1 MRASARQSQSQSLS
15 VQPPVRMPRWV
26 WAQLSRW
33 TRVDLLARWYEE
45 LPERSSPQSFTDA
58 ALQKLGVSYGC
69 APDELVRVPDEGPLI
84 VVANHPFG
92 GLDGLAALSA
102 LLSRRSDLKVL
113 ATRTLAGI
121 DALKPIVIAV
131 DNFAAGQGSAAN
143 TSAIRAAL
151 RHVRA
156 GGALL
161 MFPAGEVAHVDLR
174 SRCITDPPWH
184 RGALRFIELANA
196 RVVPLYVHGSNGFGF
211 QLAGLLHP
219 ALRTAL
225 LPIEV
230 TNKRGTR
237 LDLRIG
243 APLAAERIA
252 TLAARGDLGRQ
263 LRARVYALAAPR
275 PANLSLSSSIT
286 VNAPGDS
293 RHVSSGD
300 GSATPSTRTLLPV
313 TAAVDRDSLIKE
325 YRSLTAYRLVAVGS
339 LEVLCVP
346 AERAPYLCHE
356 VSRLRELS
364 FRAVGEGTGEAR
376 DWDRYDECYEHLIA
390 WDTRSQAI
398 AGGYRLA
405 QVDAVRKRYGRSS
418 LYLESLF
425 EFRDPFFALL
435 GPAIE
440 LGRSFVAA
448 EYQRSFA
455 PLLALWRGIG
465 EYVCRHPRHTRLLG
479 PVSISGEYDLASREI
494 LLRYLRWHHFDP
506 VLGVW
511 IKPRS
516 PVQPARH
523 AAKLGA
529 ELAEIKEIDAVG
541 QLLQD
546 VSAKPEGVP
555 VLLRQYLRLGGRV
568 LGFNVDASFGHCL
581 DCLTLVDLRKTP
593 ASVLQKYMDPARIR

>member
-1 MRASARQSQSQSLS
+1 MPASERRAQSMSL
-15 VQPPVRMPRWV
+15 QPPVRMPDWM
-26 WAQLSRW
+26 WSQLARW
-33 TRVDLLARWYEE
+33 TRVDLLARWYQE
-45 LPERSSPQSFTDA
+45 LPEQPSPQSFTDA
-58 ALQKLGVSYGC
+58 ALHKLGVSYGC
-69 APDELVRVPDEGPLI
+69 SLGELERVPGSGPLV
-84 VVANHPFG
+84 VVANHPYG

-102 LLSRRSDLKVL
+102 LLSRRPDLKVL
-113 ATRTLAGI
+113 ATRMLAGI
-121 DALKPIVIAV
+121 DALRPIVIAV
-131 DNFAAGQGSAAN
+131 DNFADGQGSSAN
-143 TSAIRAAL
+143 ARAIRAAL

-174 SRCITDPPWH
+174 SRCVTDPPWH
-184 RGALRFIELANA
+184 RGAVRFIELSKAP
-196 RVVPLYVHGSNGFGF
+196 VVPLYVHGSNGFGF

-219 ALRTAL
+219 ALRTAM

-230 TNKRGTR
+230 TNKRGAR
-237 LDLRIG
+237 LDLRFG

-252 TLAARGDLGRQ
+252 ALAARGDLGRQ

-275 PANLSLSSSIT
+275 PANLSMHSSIT
-286 VNAPGDS
+286 VKAPSDS
-293 RHVSSGD
+293 QPSSSGD
-300 GSATPSTRTLLPV
+300 RIAVPSTRTLLPV
-313 TAAVDRDSLIKE
+313 AAAVDRDSLIKE
-325 YRSLTAYRLVAVGS
+325 YQSLAAYRLVTVGS

-364 FRAVGEGTGEAR
+364 FRAVGEGTGAAR
-376 DWDRYDECYEHLIA
+376 DWDRYDEYYEHLIA
-390 WDTRSQAI
+390 WDTRHHVI

-405 QVDAVRKRYGRSS
+405 RVDAVRKRHGRSS

-479 PVSISGEYDLASREI
+479 PVSISAEYDAAAREI

-511 IKPRS
+511 VKPRS
-516 PVQPARH
+516 PARPLRH
-523 AAKLGA
+523 AAMLGA
-529 ELAEIKEIDAVG
+529 ELAGIKEIDAVA

-546 VSAKPEGVP
+546 VSAKPDGVP

-568 LGFNVDASFGHCL
+568 LGFNVDADFGHCL

-593 ASVLQKYMDPARIR
+593 VSVLQKYMDPARIS